1 MIPRLHLAN
10 LPTPV
15 EILPRLSV
23 ELGGVRIFIKR
34 DDLTG
39 AGLGGNKVRKLEY
52 LLAEAQANGAK
63 TLITTGAA
71 QSNHARQ
78 TAALAAKLGFRCI
91 LVLSRD
97 SDEVEGG
104 N

>member
-1 MIPRLHLAN
+1 MIPRLRLAN

-15 EILPRLSV
+15 ESLSRLSAV
-23 ELGGVRIFIKR
+23 LQGPKIFIKR

-39 AGLGGNKVRKLEY
+39 EGLGGNKIRKLEY

-63 TLITTGAA
+63 CLITTGAA

-78 TAALAAKLGFRCI
+78 TAAVA
-91 LVLSRD
+91 
-97 SDEVEGG
+97 
-104 N
+104 